1 MRRTFMKFTIDRFE
15 GDFAVVELDN
25 GDMMDVPKCFIPKGA
40 KAGDV
45 IKVEVDKEGTKE
57 RKKKIEELAK
67 DLWE

>member
-1 MRRTFMKFTIDRFE
+1 MKFTIDRFE